1 MKGAILSLA
10 AAALVGLAHGAVS
23 MSASDQGPVAQPPV
37 GCIPDT
43 DCGPGNLGWQDRT
56 EP

>member
-1 MKGAILSLA
+1 MKGAILSLV

-23 MSASDQGPVAQPPV
+23 GSASDHGTVALPPV
-37 GCIPDT
+37 GCLPDA
-43 DCGPGNLGWQDRT
+43 DCGPGNLGWQDQT